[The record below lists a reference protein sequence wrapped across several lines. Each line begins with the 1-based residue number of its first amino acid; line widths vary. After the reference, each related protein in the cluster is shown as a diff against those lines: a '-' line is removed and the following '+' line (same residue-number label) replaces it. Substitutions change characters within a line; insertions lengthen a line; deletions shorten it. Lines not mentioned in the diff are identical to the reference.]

1 MIQINTHIVVMV
13 LDSIPVDIIFYPG
26 IGKNVII
33 FGVDL
38 SQSMHICNKGKDI
51 LILGKGPT
59 QG

>member
-1 MIQINTHIVVMV
+1 MV

-59 QG
+59 QR

>member
-1 MIQINTHIVVMV
+1 MV

-38 SQSMHICNKGKDI
+38 SQSMHICNFIRKDI

-59 QG
+59 EG